1 MTITICS
8 SLSFIDRILAV
19 AEALRAQGHAVLIPS
34 SAEMVARG
42 ALTREDITMEKSAG
56 TAFAR
61 TIREDA
67 IRGHHAKIIQSD
79 AIFVLNEEKNGIPGY
94 IGGSVFLEMGFAHVA
109 GKHIFLLYPIPNMP
123 YSDEIRAMEP
133 VVLHGDLRALV

>member
-19 AEALRAQGHAVLIPS
+19 TKELRAMGHVVLLPA

-42 ALTREDITMEKSAG
+42 TLTQQEITKEKDSETG
-56 TAFAR
+56 FTR
-61 TIREDA
+61 TIRQDA
-67 IRGHHAKIIQSD
+67 IRGHHAKIMASD
-79 AIFVLNEEKNGIPGY
+79 AILVLNEEKSGIPGY

-109 GKHIFLLYPIPNMP
+109 HKRIFLLYPIPDMP

-133 VVLHGDLRALV
+133 TIVHGNTRLIV